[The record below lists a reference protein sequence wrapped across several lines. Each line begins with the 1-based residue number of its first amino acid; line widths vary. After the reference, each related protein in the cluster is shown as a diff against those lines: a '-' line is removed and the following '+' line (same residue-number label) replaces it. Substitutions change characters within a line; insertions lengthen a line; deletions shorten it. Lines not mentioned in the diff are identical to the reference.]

1 MSLTE
6 SNMLQ
11 LGIEAPD
18 FALLDTVSGKEMSL
32 MDIKSDKATVI
43 MFSCNH
49 CPYVIHINEQIVNLA
64 NEYMT
69 KGVSF
74 VAISSNDV
82 VNYPQ
87 DSPEKMKELAKEVGY
102 PFPYL
107 YDATQVVA
115 KSYDAACTP
124 DFYVFD
130 SELKLRYRGRLC
142 PSRPKTDVPV
152 TGEDL
157 RKAIDAVMNGNAVDS
172 KQYPSAG
179 CNIKWLK

>member
-32 MDIKSDKATVI
+32 TDIKSEKATVI

-49 CPYVIHINEQIVNLA
+49 CPYVIHINEQIVKMA
-64 NEYMT
+64 NEYIA

-102 PFPYL
+102 TFPYL